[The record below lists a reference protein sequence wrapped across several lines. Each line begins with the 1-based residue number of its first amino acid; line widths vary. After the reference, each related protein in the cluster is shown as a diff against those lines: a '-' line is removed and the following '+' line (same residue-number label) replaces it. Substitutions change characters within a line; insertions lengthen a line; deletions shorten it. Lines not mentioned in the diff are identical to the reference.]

1 MEKSQNNSLRQEY
14 KRLRDSLSPEER
26 FSKSQAIK
34 DKFLALLE
42 SDFKGANIFLC
53 FYPFGSEVDLT
64 ALYEHLLKL
73 GKDLYFPVSNV
84 SNHKLTFRQVKDMN
98 VDFKAGAYGI
108 MEPKDNLN
116 DLSVDILDKIV
127 VITPGLIFDKALN
140 RIGYGA
146 GYYDRF
152 FASCSKTTIKV
163 GVGFD
168 FQVTDELEVTSL
180 DVPMDYIITNN
191 CILKG
196 AKL

>member
-14 KRLRDSLSPEER
+14 KRLRDSLSPEDR
-26 FSKSQAIK
+26 LFKSQAIM

-53 FYPFGSEVDLT
+53 FYPFGSEVELKP
-64 ALYEHLLKL
+64 LYESLLAM
-73 GKDLYFPVSNV
+73 GKNLYFPVSDV
-84 SNHKLTFRQVKDMN
+84 TTKKLTFRQVRDLDK
-98 VDFKAGAYGI
+98 DFKEGAYGI
-108 MEPKDNLN
+108 MEPEAGLKE
-116 DLSVDILDKIV
+116 LSLAEGEEAL
-127 VITPGLIFDKALN
+127 VITPGLIFDKACN

-152 FASCSKTTIKV
+152 FAANPQAIKV
-163 GVGFD
+163 AVGYD
-168 FQVTDELEVTSL
+168 FQVIDKLKVTSL

-196 AKL
+196 AK